1 VENGWSGDS
10 PDARGSVSCPS
21 FLGKGAL
28 AVPMAFDQQQ
38 ILTLAGVL
46 AVLFGVIVFNNVAAA
61 RARSAN
67 RSKTAGSGDVVHPL
81 LVKFARHDGSVVGET
96 VAIDGPNV
104 ILKQAGMFK
113 AVPVAQAQVK
123 EGEVVL
129 EGPIDWA
136 AAEQAGM
143 AWHESRRKADAGVSG
158 TMTTS
163 ADVKSPAMDAVRGR
177 DGKS

>member
-1 VENGWSGDS
+1 M
-10 PDARGSVSCPS
+10 AR
-21 FLGKGAL
+21 
-28 AVPMAFDQQQ
+28 PMAFDTQQ

-61 RARSAN
+61 RSRSAARSA
-67 RSKTAGSGDVVHPL
+67 SASGDVVHPL

-96 VAIDGPNV
+96 VAIDGPNL
-104 ILKQAGMFK
+104 ILKQAGLFK
-113 AVPVAQAQVK
+113 AVAVSQAQVK

-163 ADVKSPAMDAVRGR
+163 ADVKSPAMESVRAR